1 LVWCETPGNKTGKWT
16 GPYPLIGINGDNCII
31 ELSSGRTNFRSTV
44 VKPFF
49 TESES
54 DGEEEVEPSVEQ
66 PAVRRGRGRPRKH
79 PLPNI
84 HFPDIEVF
92 VGELA
97 PKTQFE
103 YSRQKE
109 INGLIDRDVFELIN
123 ISDIPEGVRIFN
135 SRFVDEVNN
144 AGTDKAFENQGSL
157 FKLIAI
163 RTSHMS

>member
-1 LVWCETPGNKTGKWT
+1 MRTELIYLQKTAIKDLPLNSSVLVWRETPGNKTGKWT
-16 GPYPLIGINGDNCII
+16 GPYPLVGINGENCII
-31 ELSSGRTNFRSTV
+31 ELSSGPTNFRSTI

-54 DGEEEVEPSVEQ
+54 DGEEEVGPSVEPSVEPSAGPSVGPSVAQSVEQ

-79 PLPNI
+79 PLPDI

-92 VGELA
+92 VGELT

-109 INGLIDRDVFELIN
+109 INGLIDRDVF
-123 ISDIPEGVRIFN
+123 VRETN
-135 SRFVDEVNN
+135 
-144 AGTDKAFENQGSL
+144 
-157 FKLIAI
+157 
-163 RTSHMS
+163 RTY